1 MREDA
6 AHVARGLLSYTGTR
20 WHVGGVLST
29 TGTASELLLLLH
41 LASPGGGG
49 GGKWQKVQD
58 VRTWL
63 LIAVQ
68 WVIMEC
74 MYH

>member
-1 MREDA
+1 M
-6 AHVARGLLSYTGTR
+6 
-20 WHVGGVLST
+20 
-29 TGTASELLLLLH
+29 TASELLLLLH